1 MDRIIEMQMEAQYQ
15 ESYNKI
21 RGGTFK
27 NQLGAGN
34 KSTHTN
40 KKFYQKGRAFE
51 GNENNDGEN
60 RISKFYDG
68 DDEIDLR

>member
-34 KSTHTN
+34 KSAQTHQ
-40 KKFYQKGRAFE
+40 KFYK
-51 GNENNDGEN
+51 
-60 RISKFYDG
+60 K
-68 DDEIDLR
+68 